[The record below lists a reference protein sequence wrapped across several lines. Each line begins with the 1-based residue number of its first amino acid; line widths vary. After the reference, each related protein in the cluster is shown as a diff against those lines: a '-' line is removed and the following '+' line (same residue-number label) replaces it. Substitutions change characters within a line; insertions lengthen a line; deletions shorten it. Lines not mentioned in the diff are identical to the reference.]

1 MSARDFKPKKWL
13 WKPARLWISKASTDG
28 NPGKKVSW
36 SGVKFQMREGIALS
50 HLKIQ
55 NKKRI
60 PIPFLFLSYFFIP
73 FFHFIFP
80 FLSLCIL
87 TNDTPGTVDTFCLST
102 PRGHSIS
109 DNRSGRIIWPARW
122 RSLMSS
128 MRRVLK
134 AYLYPIFF
142 AQSALNPSIH

>member
-1 MSARDFKPKKWL
+1 MRQASMGRSYFPQFSDEIRRYYFPL
-13 WKPARLWISKASTDG
+13 WKMQHRAETHWPAQIRWIRQHYQLK
-28 NPGKKVSW
+28 PGFFLIF
-36 SGVKFQMREGIALS
+36 GFILS
-50 HLKIQ
+50 
-55 NKKRI
+55 
-60 PIPFLFLSYFFIP
+60 FVP
-73 FFHFIFP
+73 FFYFIFP

-142 AQSALNPSIH
+142 AQSAFNSSIH